1 MPQLIDPDRLRG
13 ALVTSRAPWTEVEH
27 HASLDS
33 TNARGARLGR
43 PWLVVTADHQSAGRG
58 RLRRSWESPV
68 GSSLLISA
76 TVPLPPSGAGW
87 VPLLTGLA
95 VLRAVEANAGI
106 AAVLKWPNDVL
117 LPGDGFGKVAGI
129 LCEVVGAPSGAL
141 VVIGVGL
148 NVTQT
153 RAELP
158 VPTATSLLL
167 AGATAVDGT
176 ALDGTSLAISFL
188 DHLAGLYAG
197 LVAGAAEVAAA
208 RAAYRDHCATIG
220 QEVRLSRAEAADVL
234 GRAVAVDD
242 DGRLVIER
250 AGERSAWAAG
260 DVVHVR
266 PPDPAVART
275 LPRG

>member
-167 AGATAVDGT
+167 AGATALDGT
-176 ALDGTSLAISFL
+176 ALSASFL

-266 PPDPAVART
+266 PPDTPVART